1 MAQETPNVVISD
13 QTAWRVTEAI
23 WCVGGDRNPA
33 HTTSLPAMAVDTLWS
48 RWMNTLSRR
57 IRAMTNVLLEELVL
71 AVKANDADS
80 FKGWLYEGLQEL
92 GEPVLTGLVLN
103 VMLPSLSTSEKDRIV
118 AWYLGVS
125 L

>member
-1 MAQETPNVVISD
+1 MI
-13 QTAWRVTEAI
+13 
-23 WCVGGDRNPA
+23 
-33 HTTSLPAMAVDTLWS
+33 
-48 RWMNTLSRR
+48 
-57 IRAMTNVLLEELVL
+57 NVLFEELVL
-71 AVKANDADS
+71 AVKANDAER

-92 GEPVLTGLVLN
+92 GEPMLTGLVLN

>member
-1 MAQETPNVVISD
+1 
-13 QTAWRVTEAI
+13 
-23 WCVGGDRNPA
+23 
-33 HTTSLPAMAVDTLWS
+33 
-48 RWMNTLSRR
+48 
-57 IRAMTNVLLEELVL
+57 MTNILLEDPAL

-80 FKGWLYEGLQEL
+80 FKAWLYEGLQEL

-103 VMLPSLSTSEKDRIV
+103 VMLPLLSTAEKDRIV

>member
-1 MAQETPNVVISD
+1 
-13 QTAWRVTEAI
+13 
-23 WCVGGDRNPA
+23 
-33 HTTSLPAMAVDTLWS
+33 
-48 RWMNTLSRR
+48 
-57 IRAMTNVLLEELVL
+57 MTNVLLEELVL

-103 VMLPSLSTSEKDRIV
+103 VMLPLLSTTEKDRIV

-125 L
+125 I

>member
-1 MAQETPNVVISD
+1 
-13 QTAWRVTEAI
+13 
-23 WCVGGDRNPA
+23 
-33 HTTSLPAMAVDTLWS
+33 
-48 RWMNTLSRR
+48 
-57 IRAMTNVLLEELVL
+57 MTNVLLEELVL
-71 AVKANDADS
+71 TVRANDAES

-103 VMLPSLSTSEKDRIV
+103 VMLPSLSTAEKDRIV

>member
-1 MAQETPNVVISD
+1 MTPI
-13 QTAWRVTEAI
+13 
-23 WCVGGDRNPA
+23 
-33 HTTSLPAMAVDTLWS
+33 
-48 RWMNTLSRR
+48 
-57 IRAMTNVLLEELVL
+57 
-71 AVKANDADS
+71 ADS

-103 VMLPSLSTSEKDRIV
+103 VMLPSLSTAEKDRIV

>member
-1 MAQETPNVVISD
+1 
-13 QTAWRVTEAI
+13 
-23 WCVGGDRNPA
+23 
-33 HTTSLPAMAVDTLWS
+33 
-48 RWMNTLSRR
+48 
-57 IRAMTNVLLEELVL
+57 MTNFLLQELVL

-92 GEPVLTGLVLN
+92 GEQVLTELVLN
-103 VMLPSLSTSEKDRIV
+103 VMLPLLSTAEKDRIV